1 MKNILIAEDEK
12 LIRAGIR
19 AMTERSGVQYKEI
32 FEAKNGEEALEIIK
46 NNPIDLL
53 LTDIRMPKMD
63 GIELVRNV
71 HEMEPRPVII
81 AISGYDDFS
90 YAVEM
95 LRNGVS
101 EYLLKPLERKK
112 FKETLERA
120 DSLVSEKNKD
130 LKTLEK
136 EFEAAKKEKLDDFF
150 FPEGKPASV
159 SDKLK
164 QNAEKYLTE
173 ASRTK
178 RLQLIG
184 TDKTDKLTEEW
195 HSFFEAG
202 RRGYIESETFLKEII
217 DEAHELGEIYKTR
230 LSDTDLD
237 ILAKF
242 NEPDILAMSS
252 LDELEET
259 FMNLII
265 GMNRANEE
273 INADPAKNKIAEAV
287 KYVNEN
293 YDKDIN
299 MAVVSNYIS
308 MNYSLFSFSFKEY
321 TGVNFVSYLK
331 DLRLKKAKELL
342 ETTDEKVIDVGA
354 AVGYD
359 NSKHFMK
366 LFKSEYGI
374 SPTEYR
380 KNMRKE

>member
-101 EYLLKPLERKK
+101 EYLLKPLEREK

-120 DSLVSEKNKD
+120 DALVSEKNKD
-130 LKTLEK
+130 LKTLVK

-159 SDKLK
+159 PDKLK

-173 ASRTK
+173 SSRTK

-230 LSDTDLD
+230 LSDADRD

-321 TGVNFVSYLK
+321 TGVNFVSHLK